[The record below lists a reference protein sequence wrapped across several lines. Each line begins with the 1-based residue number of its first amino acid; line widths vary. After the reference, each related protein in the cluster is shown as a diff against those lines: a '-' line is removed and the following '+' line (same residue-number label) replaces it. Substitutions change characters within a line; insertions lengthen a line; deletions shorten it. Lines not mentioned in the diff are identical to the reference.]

1 MRADQVIIEPV
12 LSEKSNIA
20 REGETKKYTFK
31 VHMSSNKFQ
40 IQSAVKELFGVEPQK
55 CNVMIVKGKPKY
67 SRGKGGSILGNT
79 GDWKKAVVTL
89 AKGDTIQAI
98 EGV

>member
-1 MRADQVIIEPV
+1 MRADEVIIAPI

-31 VHMSSNKFQ
+31 VSSRANKYDVARS
-40 IQSAVKELFGVEPQK
+40 IAELFNVTVEK
-55 CNVMIVKGKPKY
+55 CNVMIVKGKPKF
-67 SRGKGGSILGNT
+67 SRGKGGAIKGTT

-89 AKGDTIQAI
+89 AKGDSIQAI

>member
-1 MRADQVIIEPV
+1 MDA
-12 LSEKSNIA
+12 
-20 REGETKKYTFK
+20 
-31 VHMSSNKFQ
+31 NKFL
-40 IQSAVKELFGVEPQK
+40 IMSAVKELFGVEPVK
-55 CNVMIVKGKPKY
+55 CNVMIVKGKPKF

-89 AKGDTIQAI
+89 AKGDSIQAI

>member
-1 MRADQVIIEPV
+1 MRADQIIIAPV
-12 LSEKSNIA
+12 LSEKSNLA

-31 VHMSSNKFQ
+31 VHMDANKME
-40 IQSAVKELFGVEPQK
+40 IKEAVKTLFNVTPVK
-55 CNVMIVKGKPKY
+55 CNTMIVKGKPKFT
-67 SRGKGGSILGNT
+67 RGKAGFVLGTT

-89 AKGDTIQAI
+89 AKAESIQAI

>member
-20 REGETKKYTFK
+20 REGEVKKYTFK
-31 VHMSSNKFQ
+31 VHRDCNKFQ
-40 IQSAVKELFGVEPQK
+40 IMAAIKELFQVEPTK

-67 SRGKGGSILGNT
+67 SRGKGGNILGNT